1 MVIVV
6 VSVIDLVK
14 IVQWN
19 VSKGLNQLLR
29 RSDYPSEFIEAIF
42 AKRVP

>member
-6 VSVIDLVK
+6 VSVIEIVK

-19 VSKGLNQLLR
+19 VYMGLNQLLR
-29 RSDYPSEFIEAIF
+29 RSH
-42 AKRVP
+42 

>member
-6 VSVIDLVK
+6 VFVVNLVK

-19 VSKGLNQLLR
+19 VYMGLNQLLK
-29 RSDYPSEFIEAIF
+29 SFD
-42 AKRVP
+42 

>member
-6 VSVIDLVK
+6 VSVIELVK

-19 VSKGLNQLLR
+19 VYKGLNQLLR
-29 RSDYPSEFIEAIF
+29 RSH
-42 AKRVP
+42 